1 MIIQYQRWYGQN
13 PAYRL
18 ADTHFSSILS
28 PLSLPL
34 PHLYY
39 TCFRID
45 HSKENTVAKGS
56 YFLDDQTQRSD
67 LQYVRE
73 VMEEPLLTREEELV
87 LTRAW
92 AEDRDE
98 KALHVL
104 IRSYSRLVITAA
116 LKFRHYGLP
125 VGDLIQEGNIGL
137 MVAAEK
143 FDPER
148 DVRFSTYA
156 KWWVRSCIQDYILR
170 NWSIVRTGCTSA
182 QKQLFFNL
190 RRLRAQLADVTAEN
204 MSPEEKKKIADTLKV
219 SIRDVEDMESR
230 IAAHDL
236 SLSHSLNED
245 SNDDWVD
252 TILDTSPSPEDET
265 VKEFDANVRH
275 HWIEAAMRKL
285 PIRER
290 AIIHHRHLS
299 DPPTTLEAI
308 GKSLNISKERVRQ
321 LEARALRKMRQHLT
335 DNIHDVKEIL

>member
-1 MIIQYQRWYGQN
+1 MSKHIQ
-13 PAYRL
+13 
-18 ADTHFSSILS
+18 FS
-28 PLSLPL
+28 
-34 PHLYY
+34 
-39 TCFRID
+39 
-45 HSKENTVAKGS
+45 
-56 YFLDDQTQRSD
+56 DDQTQKSD
-67 LQYVRE
+67 LNYVRE
-73 VMEEPLLTREEELV
+73 VMEEPILSREDEFV

-92 AEDRDE
+92 AENRDE

-104 IRSYSRLVITAA
+104 IRAYSRLVITAA

-156 KWWVRSCIQDYILR
+156 KWWVRSSIQDYILR

-190 RRLRAQLADVTAEN
+190 RRMRSKLADVTAEN
-204 MSPEEKKKIADTLKV
+204 MSQDERKLIAETLNV

-230 IAAHDL
+230 ISAHDL

-245 SNDDWVD
+245 SNEDWVD
-252 TILDTSPSPEDET
+252 TLLDESPSPEDDA
-265 VKEFDANVRH
+265 VKSFDTTVRH
-275 HWIEAAMRKL
+275 HWLEAAMRLL
-285 PIRER
+285 PLRER
-290 AIIHHRHLS
+290 EIIFHRHLI

-308 GKSLNISKERVRQ
+308 GKSLHISKERVRQ
-321 LEARALRKMRQHLT
+321 LEARALRRMRQHLMK
-335 DNIHDVKEIL
+335 NIHDVKEIL